1 MKIAKLLINQ
11 NRRHIFFACLFF
23 SFFIILNGCSTK
35 KSTQTAPGGNPII
48 IHNVNHRGI
57 DHGKLLYLI
66 KSPVVE
72 QDAQRIYS
80 YFTKGLSAIIYN
92 DDNNINIDA
101 QAGNMDNRN
110 NILVL
115 SGSVSVSTSDGV
127 GIKTNYLQWS
137 KSQNLLMT
145 RQASININ
153 GSIINVASIQNN
165 GNMHEFNLSQVNV
178 LRNDLSVNTPQ
189 AYLDTS
195 GGKAVMAMPLSGT
208 YNQYNINA
216 KSSEYDMRAKIFDM
230 DDINIVNKD
239 NTLKLEARSGF
250 INTQDNSSHFTQIT
264 KLGITNN
271 KNTYD
276 VITNEIMLNPA
287 QNLINSSSAKVVS
300 SNKDSITSRQL
311 DYFYNKKQIIFEN
324 KVKVDNS
331 GKNKF
336 TLESDKLAVNT
347 QNNSMEA
354 FGSIKVTYKDKVIT
368 GNTLKYASSTITI
381 SDNVIMTSSK
391 GEKLVTKQ
399 VIIDTEKDSIKTV
412 GRSKARVVVE

>member
-1 MKIAKLLINQ
+1 MTIPNG
-11 NRRHIFFACLFF
+11 RHIFLACLFF
-23 SFFIILNGCSTK
+23 SFFIILTGCSTK
-35 KSTQTAPGGNPII
+35 KDTQTNPGGNPIV

-72 QDAQRIYS
+72 QDAQRMYS

-110 NILVL
+110 NILIL

-145 RQASININ
+145 QQANININ
-153 GSIINVASIQNN
+153 GSTINVAGIQNN

-178 LRNDLSVNTPQ
+178 TRNDLSVNTPQ

-195 GGKAVMAMPLSGT
+195 VGKAVMAMPLSGT
-208 YNQYNINA
+208 YSQYMISA
-216 KSSEYDMRAKIFDM
+216 KSSEYDMKGKIFDM
-230 DDINIVNKD
+230 DDVNIVNKD
-239 NTLKLEARSGF
+239 NTLKLEAKSGF

-264 KLGITNN
+264 KLVIINN

-276 VITNEIMLNPA
+276 VITDEIALNPS
-287 QNLINSSSAKVVS
+287 QSLINSSSAKVVS
-300 SNKDSITSRQL
+300 SNKDSITSKKL

-324 KVKVDNS
+324 NVKVDNS

-336 TLESDKLAVNT
+336 TLESDKLTVNT

-368 GNTLKYASSTITI
+368 GNTLKYASSTIII

>member
-1 MKIAKLLINQ
+1 MRIPNINGKISW
-11 NRRHIFFACLFF
+11 RHISFICLFF
-23 SFFIILNGCSTK
+23 SAVLIFSGCSTK
-35 KSTQTAPGGNPII
+35 KNTQTAPSGNPII
-48 IHNVNHRGI
+48 IHNVNHRGV
-57 DHGKLLYLI
+57 DHGKLLYTI

-92 DDNNINIDA
+92 DDNNINIEA
-101 QAGNMDNRN
+101 QVGNMDNRN
-110 NILVL
+110 NVLILN
-115 SGSVSVSTSDGV
+115 GSVSVSTSDGV
-127 GIKTNYLQWS
+127 GIKTSYLQWS

-145 RQASININ
+145 QQANININ
-153 GSIINVASIQNN
+153 GSTINVAGIQNN

-178 LRNDLSVNTPQ
+178 LRNDLSVSTPQ
-189 AYLDTS
+189 AYLDT
-195 GGKAVMAMPLSGT
+195 GMGRAIMTMPLSGT
-208 YNQYNINA
+208 YNQYMISA

-230 DDINIVNKD
+230 DDINIANKD
-239 NTLKLEARSGF
+239 NSLKLEARSGF
-250 INTQDNSSHFTQIT
+250 INTQDNSSHFTQII
-264 KLGITNN
+264 KLGIIDK
-271 KNTYD
+271 KNSYD
-276 VITNEIMLNPA
+276 VITDEIMLNPA
-287 QNLINSSSAKVVS
+287 QSLINSSSAKVVS
-300 SNKDSITSRQL
+300 SNKDSITSKKL

-324 KVKVDNS
+324 NVKVDNS

-336 TLESDKLAVNT
+336 ILESNKLTVNT
-347 QNNSMEA
+347 QNNDMEA

-381 SDNVIMTSSK
+381 SDNVIMISSK